1 MLADA
6 IRSEAYRFARNRMTM
21 FWSVVFLPLLFIVG
35 GLAFHII
42 SKGRGPDLEAAAA
55 LPPGLGTN
63 APVNL
68 IDGLGVALGQAANG
82 GVLVFM
88 LIAAAALYAGDY
100 RWETWRLISARNSR
114 VNLLLA
120 KVAVFK
126 LTALA
131 AMLAFLMAGLVFSI
145 SEALVYG
152 RPLIVNG
159 EGFDAGQ
166 FALFFLLGWL
176 RIVQYAMIA
185 LLTAVVTRSLLAALF
200 VPVVIGFAQSLIGG
214 PGLAFLGWA
223 PTLWQSQLL
232 LPGLAY
238 DTLKAVIGG
247 APGQPEGI
255 VVKAGI
261 SLGLWT
267 LAPLAGAIAWFQRQD
282 LSKE

>member
-6 IRSEAYRFARNRMTM
+6 IRSEAYRISKNRMTM

-35 GLAFHII
+35 GLVFNII
-42 SKGRGPDLEAAAA
+42 SKGRSPDLEGVAA
-55 LPPGLGTN
+55 LPPALEAN

-68 IDGLGVALGQAANG
+68 MDGLGLALGLAANG

-88 LIAAAALYAGDY
+88 LIAAATLYAGDY
-100 RWETWRLISARNSR
+100 RWETWRLISARNGR

-131 AMLAFLMAGLVFSI
+131 AMTAFLIAGLVFSV

-152 RPLIVNG
+152 RPLILDG

-166 FALFFLLGWL
+166 FGLLLLLGWV
-176 RIVQYAMIA
+176 RIVQYAMVA
-185 LLTAVVTRSLLAALF
+185 LLAAVVTRSLLAALF

-214 PGLAFLGWA
+214 PGLAFLGWE
-223 PTLWQSQLL
+223 PSLWQSQLL

-238 DTLKAVIGG
+238 DTLKAAIGG

-255 VVKAGI
+255 VLKAGI
-261 SLGLWT
+261 SLALWT
-267 LAPLAGAIAWFQRQD
+267 LAPLAAAIAWFRRQD

>member
-6 IRSEAYRFARNRMTM
+6 IRSEAYRITKNRMAM
-21 FWSVVFLPLLFIVG
+21 FWSVLFLPLLFIVG
-35 GLAFHII
+35 GLVFNII

-55 LPPGLGTN
+55 LPLGLGAN

-68 IDGLGVALGQAANG
+68 MDGLGVALGQVANG

-88 LIAAAALYAGDY
+88 LIAAATLYAGDY

-114 VNLLLA
+114 VSQLLA
-120 KVAVFK
+120 KVAVFT
-126 LTALA
+126 LMALA
-131 AMLAFLMAGLVFSI
+131 AMLALLIAGLVFSI

-152 RPLIVNG
+152 RPLILDV

-166 FALFFLLGWL
+166 FALLILLGWV

-200 VPVVIGFAQSLIGG
+200 VPVVIGFGQSLIGG
-214 PGLAFLGWA
+214 PGLAFLGWD
-223 PTLWQSQLL
+223 PSLWQSQLL

-238 DTLKAVIGG
+238 DSLKAVISG
-247 APGQPEGI
+247 APGHPEGT
-255 VVKAGI
+255 VLKAGL
-261 SLGLWT
+261 SLALWT
-267 LAPLAGAIAWFQRQD
+267 LAPLAGAIAWFRRQD